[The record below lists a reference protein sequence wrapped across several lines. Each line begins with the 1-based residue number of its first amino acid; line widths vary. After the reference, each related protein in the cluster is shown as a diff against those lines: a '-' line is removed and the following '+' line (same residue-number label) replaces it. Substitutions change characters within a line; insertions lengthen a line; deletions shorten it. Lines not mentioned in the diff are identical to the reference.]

1 MESVMQAL
9 FSYTKSN
16 SSIHK
21 IPAGIKLLV
30 LIAVPITLQLTSAY
44 VCYALIAFFFVLAA
58 FTGTGYRNFFRDLGP
73 IVFYGMFILAIDVL
87 SYLIFDRNRAII
99 TETSLFLVLKLVC
112 SMEATSI
119 FFRTTSVY
127 QIKGTLQAVERVIT
141 FGHTRYTVSNTF
153 TLFLSFL
160 PMIFETWTDLE
171 LAYKARGGRN
181 GIDKAVRLLPRLIV
195 MSIKRASTTYL
206 ALLNR
211 S

>member
-1 MESVMQAL
+1 MQAL
-9 FSYTKSN
+9 FSYSKLN
-16 SSIHK
+16 SPIHR

-58 FTGTGYRNFFRDLGP
+58 FAGTGYRNFFRDLRP
-73 IVFYGMFILAIDVL
+73 IIFYSLFILAIDVL
-87 SYLIFDRNRAII
+87 SYLIFDKNRAII
-99 TETSLFLVLKLVC
+99 TQSSIFLVIKLVC
-112 SMEATSI
+112 AMEATSI

-127 QIKGTLQAVERVIT
+127 QIKDTLQSVERVVT
-141 FGHTRYTVSNTF
+141 FGHTRYVVSSTF

-160 PMIFETWTDLE
+160 PMIFETWTSLD
-171 LAYKARGGRN
+171 LAYKARGGKS
-181 GIDKAVRLLPRLIV
+181 GISKAVRLLPLLIV
-195 MSIKRASTTYL
+195 MSIKRANTTYL